1 MAKTLIACFSHRGM
15 NYSSGGIIPLE
26 KGNTEVL
33 AAELSR
39 LSGAP
44 LFAIETVKPYPND
57 YQQTVAVARQEQA
70 DNARPELKHK
80 VDNMA
85 DYQRIYL
92 GFPNWCGTIPMP
104 VATFLS
110 SYDFSGKQI
119 APFCTHGGG
128 GIGKAV
134 ADIKKLCPKAEVLP
148 ALDINGDQ
156 AAAATAKL
164 QQWLDKLK

>member
-1 MAKTLIACFSHRGM
+1 MAKALIACFSHRGM
-15 NYSSGGIIPLE
+15 NYSSGGIIPLK

-33 AAELSR
+33 AEELSR

-44 LFAIETVKPYPND
+44 LFAIETVDAYPDD
-57 YQQTVAVARQEQA
+57 YHQTVAVARQELA
-70 DNARPELKHK
+70 EKARPALKNS
-80 VDNMA
+80 VADMA
-85 DYQRIYL
+85 DYQLIYL

-104 VATFLS
+104 VATFLT

-128 GIGKAV
+128 GIGSAV
-134 ADIKKLCPKAEVLP
+134 SDIKQLCPKAEVLP
-148 ALDINGDQ
+148 ALDINGEQ
-156 AAAATAKL
+156 AATATTQL